1 MKFLALLGSIAL
13 ITSSASAQNGFTGFS
28 VVRSITAAGNTQY
41 KVYGNWST
49 ASSFTIGNAWDFNV
63 APGFSGTMN
72 ARHQDAAEDND
83 GNPSQSWS
91 ANFNLLGS
99 TARNEDSWVT
109 MSGLGTSSGNDASLD
124 SNFNPSDASYIP
136 VAGGWFDAT
145 PGVANLTGASL
156 LLLQIVRAGDDSTNG
171 MGMCISTLKVGFKVS
186 GSTTAIIG
194 AGSFTIGV
202 PAPGALALLGLAG
215 AFGRRRRS

>member
-41 KVYGNWST
+41 KIYGNWST
-49 ASSFTIGNAWDFNV
+49 ASSFSIVNAFDFNV

-72 ARHQDAAEDND
+72 ARHQDAAEDAEGD
-83 GNPSQSWS
+83 PSQSWS

-109 MSGLGTSSGNDASLD
+109 MTGLGTSAGNDTSLD
-124 SNFNPSDASYIP
+124 PGFTPSNASFIP

-194 AGSFTIGV
+194 AGSFTIGA

>member
-28 VVRSITAAGNTQY
+28 VVRTITAAGNTQY

-49 ASSFTIGNAWDFNV
+49 ASSFTIVNAFSFNV
-63 APGFSGTMN
+63 TPGFSGTMN
-72 ARHQDAAEDND
+72 ARHQDAAEDAAGD
-83 GNPSQSWS
+83 PSQSWS
-91 ANFNLLGS
+91 ANFNLLGA
-99 TARNEDSWVT
+99 TARDNDSWVT
-109 MSGLGTSSGNDASLD
+109 MTGLGTSAGNDTSLD
-124 SNFNPSDASYIP
+124 PGFTPSDASYIP

-145 PGVANLTGASL
+145 PGAANLTGASL
-156 LLLQIVRAGDDSTNG
+156 MLLQIVRTGDDSSMAACT
-171 MGMCISTLKVGFKVS
+171 STLKVGFKVS

-194 AGSFTIGV
+194 GGSFTIGA

>member
-1 MKFLALLGSIAL
+1 MKTYAILGALAL

-28 VVRSITAAGNTQY
+28 VVRSITAGGNTQY
-41 KVYGNWST
+41 KISGNWST
-49 ASSFTIGNAWDFNV
+49 ASSFTIVNAFDFNV
-63 APGFSGTMN
+63 APGFSGIMD
-72 ARHQDAAEDND
+72 ARHQDAAEDAAGD
-83 GNPSQSWS
+83 PSQSWS

-99 TARNEDSWVT
+99 TVRNEDSWVT
-109 MSGLGTSSGNDASLD
+109 MTGLGTSAGNDTSLD
-124 SNFNPSDASYIP
+124 PGFTPSNASFIP

-171 MGMCISTLKVGFKVS
+171 MGLCISTLKVGFKVS

-194 AGSFTIGV
+194 GGSFTIGV

>member
-13 ITSSASAQNGFTGFS
+13 ITSSASAQNGFTGFT
-28 VVRSITAAGNTQY
+28 VVRSITAGGNTQY
-41 KVYGNWST
+41 KISGNWST
-49 ASSFTIGNAWDFNV
+49 ASSFTIVNAFDFNV
-63 APGFSGTMN
+63 APGFSGTMD
-72 ARHQDAAEDND
+72 ARHQDAAEDAE

-91 ANFNLLGS
+91 ANFNLLGT

-109 MSGLGTSSGNDASLD
+109 MTGLGTSAGNDTSLD
-124 SNFNPSDASYIP
+124 PGFVPSNASFIP

-156 LLLQIVRAGDDSTNG
+156 MLLQIVRQGDDSTNG

-194 AGSFTIGV
+194 AGSFTIGA

>member
-1 MKFLALLGSIAL
+1 MKTYAILGALAL

-28 VVRSITAAGNTQY
+28 VVRSITAGGNTQY
-41 KVYGNWST
+41 KISGNWST
-49 ASSFTIGNAWDFNV
+49 ASSFTIVNAFDFNV
-63 APGFSGTMN
+63 APGFEGTMD
-72 ARHQDAAEDND
+72 ARHQDAAEDASGD
-83 GNPSQSWS
+83 PSQSWS

-109 MSGLGTSSGNDASLD
+109 MTGLGTSAGNDTSLD
-124 SNFNPSDASYIP
+124 PGFTPSNASFIP

-156 LLLQIVRAGDDSTNG
+156 LLLQIVRAGDDSMNG
-171 MGMCISTLKVGFKVS
+171 MGLCISTLKVGFKVS
-186 GSTTAIIG
+186 GTTTAIIG
-194 AGSFTIGV
+194 AGSFTIGT